1 MTIPLESRTV
11 YPRRQEPFFE
21 PKEQPVTTTNPIQN
35 LFARLSQVG
44 ITTPFARRTLPSWWD
59 NDIATVPS
67 GLQQAQ
73 MYLARAFN
81 ISLASLADP
90 KAQVAFLETERKFK
104 LNNRVDPVDVFVS
117 AHYATAVAKV
127 ALKGFKFEQAS
138 VPQDAV
144 ALREQILQSVDC
156 VSLPSLLSWC
166 AQAGIPVLYVHK
178 LPGKKMTG
186 MVVRDADRFAVVLS
200 RKGTPSHLLF
210 HLAHELGHIGHGHL
224 TGNGF
229 VVDEKIGDADRG
241 DADEKEADAYA
252 IRLINGKSVSYSAS
266 GAISSGAA
274 LYRAA
279 SAVGQK
285 ERIDVGHIILN
296 YGNAQKVHA
305 LANQALKYIAGES
318 DGGTLVNTHFWQSF
332 DTEAVSEDQLEF
344 LQTALA

>member
-1 MTIPLESRTV
+1 MATV
-11 YPRRQEPFFE
+11 
-21 PKEQPVTTTNPIQN
+21 NPIQN

-44 ITTPFARRTLPSWWD
+44 IAAPFARKILPSWWSD
-59 NDIATVPS
+59 DIATIPS

-73 MYLARAFN
+73 MYLSRAFN

-90 KAQVAFLETERKFK
+90 KAPVSFLETERKFA
-104 LNNRVDPVDVFVS
+104 LNKSIATADVFVS
-117 AHYATAVAKV
+117 SNYATAVAKM
-127 ALKGFKFEQAS
+127 ALKGFK
-138 VPQDAV
+138 PTQDPIPKDAA
-144 ALREQILQSVDC
+144 ALRDHILQSADC
-156 VSLPSLLSWC
+156 VSLPSLLAWC

-210 HLAHELGHIGHGHL
+210 HLAHELGHIGHDHL

-252 IRLINGKSVSYSAS
+252 IRLVNGKSVSYSAA
-266 GAISSGAA
+266 GVLRSGAA

-279 SAVGQK
+279 SALSQK

-296 YGNAQKVHA
+296 YGNTQKAHA
-305 LANQALKYIAGES
+305 LATQALKHIAGEP
-318 DGGTLVNTHFWQSF
+318 DGGALVNTYFWQSF
-332 DTEAVSEDQLEF
+332 DTETVSEDQLEF

>member
-1 MTIPLESRTV
+1 
-11 YPRRQEPFFE
+11 
-21 PKEQPVTTTNPIQN
+21 
-35 LFARLSQVG
+35 
-44 ITTPFARRTLPSWWD
+44 
-59 NDIATVPS
+59 
-67 GLQQAQ
+67 
-73 MYLARAFN
+73 MYLSRAFN

-90 KAQVAFLETERKFK
+90 KAPVTFLEAERKFA
-104 LNNRVDPVDVFVS
+104 LNKSIATADVFVS
-117 AHYATAVAKV
+117 SNYAMALAKM
-127 ALKGFKFEQAS
+127 ALKGFKPTQDP
-138 VPQDAV
+138 VPKDAA
-144 ALREQILQSVDC
+144 ALRDLILKSADC
-156 VSLPSLLSWC
+156 VSLPSLLAWC

-178 LPGKKMTG
+178 LPGKKMAG

-210 HLAHELGHIGHGHL
+210 HVAHELGHIGHGHL

-266 GAISSGAA
+266 GTIRSGAA

-279 SAVGQK
+279 LAVAQQ
-285 ERIDVGHIILN
+285 ERIDVGHIVLN
-296 YGNAQKVHA
+296 YGNAQKAHA
-305 LANQALKYIAGES
+305 LATQALKHIAGEP

-332 DTEAVSEDQLEF
+332 DTEAVSEDQLEL

>member
-1 MTIPLESRTV
+1 V
-11 YPRRQEPFFE
+11 
-21 PKEQPVTTTNPIQN
+21 NPQGVQN
-35 LFARLSQVG
+35 GR
-44 ITTPFARRTLPSWWD
+44 
-59 NDIATVPS
+59 
-67 GLQQAQ
+67 
-73 MYLARAFN
+73 
-81 ISLASLADP
+81 DP
-90 KAQVAFLETERKFK
+90 VAFQGLVATGLEGSLGYTFPTV
-104 LNNRVDPVDVFVS
+104 LVDHAMRNP
-117 AHYATAVAKV
+117 
-127 ALKGFKFEQAS
+127 S
-138 VPQDAV
+138 VPPGFWRGVNLNQNAIYMECFIDEIASATQQDPL
-144 ALREQILQSVDC
+144 ALREQILRSADC
-156 VSLPSLLSWC
+156 VSLPSLLAWC

-224 TGNGF
+224 KGNGF

-266 GAISSGAA
+266 GTIRSGAA

-279 SAVGQK
+279 LAVAQQ
-285 ERIDVGHIILN
+285 ERIDVGHIVLN
-296 YGNAQKVHA
+296 YGNAQKAHA
-305 LANQALKYIAGES
+305 LATQALKHIAGVP
-318 DGGTLVNTHFWQSF
+318 DGGTLVNTHFWQTS

>member
-1 MTIPLESRTV
+1 MATV
-11 YPRRQEPFFE
+11 
-21 PKEQPVTTTNPIQN
+21 NPIQN
-35 LFARLSQVG
+35 LFARLSRVG
-44 ITTPFARRTLPSWWD
+44 IAASFARKTLPSWWSD
-59 NDIATVPS
+59 DIATIPS

-73 MYLARAFN
+73 MYLSRAFN

-90 KAQVAFLETERKFK
+90 KAPVTFLVTERKFK
-104 LNNRVDPVDVFVS
+104 LNVRVDPADVFVS
-117 AHYATAVAKV
+117 AHYATAVAKM
-127 ALKGFKFEQAS
+127 ALRGFKAEQDT
-138 VPQDAV
+138 VPQDAL
-144 ALREQILQSVDC
+144 ALRELILRSANC
-156 VSLPSLLSWC
+156 VSLPSLLAWC

-178 LPGKKMTG
+178 LPGNKMTG

-224 TGNGF
+224 KGNGF

-252 IRLINGKSVSYSAS
+252 IRLINGKSVSYSAT
-266 GAISSGAA
+266 GAIRSGAA

-279 SAVGQK
+279 IALSQT

-296 YGNAQKVHA
+296 YGNTQKAHA
-305 LANQALKYIAGES
+305 LANQALKHIAGEP
-318 DGGTLVNTHFWQSF
+318 DGGTLVNIHFWQSF

>member
-1 MTIPLESRTV
+1 MANV
-11 YPRRQEPFFE
+11 
-21 PKEQPVTTTNPIQN
+21 NPIQS

-44 ITTPFARRTLPSWWD
+44 IATSFARKTLPSWWD
-59 NDIATVPS
+59 DDIATVPS

-81 ISLASLADP
+81 ISLTSLADP
-90 KAQVAFLETERKFK
+90 KAPVAFLEAERKFK
-104 LNNRVDPVDVFVS
+104 LNHRVDQADVFVS
-117 AHYATAVAKV
+117 AHYATAVAKM
-127 ALKGFKFEQAS
+127 ALKGFKPAQAT
-138 VPQDAV
+138 VPQDAA
-144 ALREQILQSVDC
+144 ALRDHILQSADC
-156 VSLPSLLSWC
+156 VSLASLLAWC
-166 AQAGIPVLYVHK
+166 TQAGIPVLYVHK

-224 TGNGF
+224 SGNGF

-266 GAISSGAA
+266 GAVRSGAA

-279 SAVGQK
+279 LAVAKQ
-285 ERIDVGHIILN
+285 ERIDVGHIVLN
-296 YGNAQKVHA
+296 YGNAQKAHG
-305 LANQALKYIAGES
+305 LANQALKHIAGEA
-318 DGGTLVNTHFWQSF
+318 DGGTVVNAQFWKSF
-332 DTEAVSEDQLEF
+332 DTNAVSEDQLEF

>member
-1 MTIPLESRTV
+1 VATV
-11 YPRRQEPFFE
+11 
-21 PKEQPVTTTNPIQN
+21 NPIQN

-44 ITTPFARRTLPSWWD
+44 IAASFARKTLPSWWSD
-59 NDIATVPS
+59 DIATIPS

-73 MYLARAFN
+73 MYLSRAFN

-90 KAQVAFLETERKFK
+90 KAPVSFLETERKFK
-104 LNNRVDPVDVFVS
+104 LNGLVHPADVFVS
-117 AHYATAVAKV
+117 AHYATAVAKM
-127 ALKGFKFEQAS
+127 ALRGFKAGQDT
-138 VPQDAV
+138 VPQDAL
-144 ALREQILQSVDC
+144 ALREQILRSADC
-156 VSLPSLLSWC
+156 VNLPSLLAWC
-166 AQAGIPVLYVHK
+166 AQTGIPVLYVHK

-200 RKGTPSHLLF
+200 RQGTPSHLLF

-224 TGNGF
+224 KGNGF

-252 IRLINGKSVSYSAS
+252 IRLINGKSVSYSAAGALRS
-266 GAISSGAA
+266 GAT

-279 SAVGQK
+279 SALSQK

-296 YGNAQKVHA
+296 YGNTQKAHA
-305 LANQALKYIAGES
+305 LATQALKHIAGEP

>member
-1 MTIPLESRTV
+1 MATV
-11 YPRRQEPFFE
+11 
-21 PKEQPVTTTNPIQN
+21 NPIQN

-44 ITTPFARRTLPSWWD
+44 IATPFARKVLPSWWSD
-59 NDIATVPS
+59 DIATIPS

-73 MYLARAFN
+73 MYLSRAFN

-90 KAQVAFLETERKFK
+90 KAPVSFLETERKFA
-104 LNNRVDPVDVFVS
+104 LNKSIATADVFVS
-117 AHYATAVAKV
+117 SNYATALAKM
-127 ALKGFKFEQAS
+127 ALKGFKPTQDP
-138 VPQDAV
+138 VPKDAA
-144 ALREQILQSVDC
+144 ALRDHILQSADC
-156 VSLPSLLSWC
+156 VSLPSLLAWC

-200 RKGTPSHLLF
+200 RQGTPSHLLF

-252 IRLINGKSVSYSAS
+252 IRLINGKSVSYSAAGALRS
-266 GAISSGAA
+266 GAT

-279 SAVGQK
+279 SALSQK

-296 YGNAQKVHA
+296 YGNTQKAHA
-305 LANQALKYIAGES
+305 LATQALKHIAGEP
-318 DGGTLVNTHFWQSF
+318 DGGTLVNTHFLQTF

>member
-1 MTIPLESRTV
+1 MATV
-11 YPRRQEPFFE
+11 
-21 PKEQPVTTTNPIQN
+21 NPIQN

-44 ITTPFARRTLPSWWD
+44 IAASFARKTLPSWWSD
-59 NDIATVPS
+59 DIATIPS

-73 MYLARAFN
+73 MYLSRAFN

-90 KAQVAFLETERKFK
+90 KAPVSFLETERKFA
-104 LNNRVDPVDVFVS
+104 LNKSIATADVFVS
-117 AHYATAVAKV
+117 SNYATALAKM
-127 ALKGFKFEQAS
+127 ALKGFKPTQYP
-138 VPQDAV
+138 VPKDAA
-144 ALREQILQSVDC
+144 ALRDLILKSADC
-156 VSLPSLLSWC
+156 VSLPSLLAWC

-178 LPGKKMTG
+178 LPGKKMAG

-210 HLAHELGHIGHGHL
+210 HVAHELGHIGHGHL

-266 GAISSGAA
+266 GTIRSGAA

-279 SAVGQK
+279 LAVAQQ
-285 ERIDVGHIILN
+285 ERIDVGHIVLN
-296 YGNAQKVHA
+296 YGNAQKAHA
-305 LANQALKYIAGES
+305 LATQALKHIAGEP

-332 DTEAVSEDQLEF
+332 DTEAVSEDQLEL

>member
-1 MTIPLESRTV
+1 MANI
-11 YPRRQEPFFE
+11 
-21 PKEQPVTTTNPIQN
+21 NPIQN
-35 LFARLSQVG
+35 LLARLSQVG
-44 ITTPFARRTLPSWWD
+44 IATPFARKVLPSWWSD
-59 NDIATVPS
+59 DIATIPS

-90 KAQVAFLETERKFK
+90 KAPVTFLETERKFK
-104 LNNRVDPVDVFVS
+104 LNDRVDPAEVFVS
-117 AHYATAVAKV
+117 AHYATALAKM
-127 ALKGFKFEQAS
+127 ALKGFKSIQAP
-138 VPQDAV
+138 VPKDAV
-144 ALREQILQSVDC
+144 ELRERILHSADC
-156 VSLPSLLSWC
+156 VSLPSLLVWC

-210 HLAHELGHIGHGHL
+210 HLAHELGHIGHAHL

-266 GAISSGAA
+266 GAVRSGAA

-279 SAVGQK
+279 CEVAQK
-285 ERIDVGHIILN
+285 ERIDVGHIVLN
-296 YGNAQKVHA
+296 YGNAQKAHG
-305 LANQALKYIAGES
+305 LANQALKHIAGET
-318 DGGTLVNTHFWQSF
+318 DGGTVVNAQFWESF
-332 DTEAVSEDQLEF
+332 DTGAVSEDQLEF